1 MKKILVDG
9 LAWSTTDDELVD
21 LFSTHGE
28 VAAAVVIRDHVTGQ
42 SRGYGFVE
50 MERSSAERAVT
61 ALNGQ
66 EFNSRRLIV
75 ALAKERLTA

>member
-50 MERSSAERAVT
+50 MERSSAERAVA